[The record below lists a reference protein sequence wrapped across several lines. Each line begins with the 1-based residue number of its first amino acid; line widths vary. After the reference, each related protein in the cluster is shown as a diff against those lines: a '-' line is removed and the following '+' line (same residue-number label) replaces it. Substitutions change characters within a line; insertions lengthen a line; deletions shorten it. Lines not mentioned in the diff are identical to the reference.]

1 MLEQIYRAI
10 TDTALIALPN
20 KGPNKSCA
28 ISCRMSDV
36 LVKLSREI
44 EEVTLRQLA
53 KRNLGEI
60 LAQLKIS

>member
-1 MLEQIYRAI
+1 
-10 TDTALIALPN
+10 
-20 KGPNKSCA
+20 
-28 ISCRMSDV
+28 V